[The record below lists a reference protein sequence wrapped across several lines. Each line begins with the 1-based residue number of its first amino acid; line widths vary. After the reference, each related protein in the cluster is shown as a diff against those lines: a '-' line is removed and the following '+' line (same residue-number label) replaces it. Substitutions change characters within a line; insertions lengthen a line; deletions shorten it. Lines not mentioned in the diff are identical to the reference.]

1 MKEIILTFVILTL
14 TSNLFSQVKYQ
25 PETYLAISVGGSFP
39 VSDFAEYD
47 SYAKANTGGNTSLRL
62 AIPVSKNFGVY
73 TLVYGQAFSVDDEG
87 IADAYRATG
96 FYDSIAVGD
105 KNWILGGALTG
116 GYAFFPIDNG
126 PVSVEAMILIGGIY
140 TEFPAITISE
150 NRTSLIRRDGGQA
163 WSFGYL
169 IGAGLN
175 YNVSQKVCLLLDLNY
190 TGSSFEYQPR
200 SGPEVTSL
208 ESQRVRILNLNFG
221 FGFRF

>member
-1 MKEIILTFVILTL
+1 MKEIFLTFVILTL

-47 SYAKANTGGNTSLRL
+47 SYAKANTGGNTSLML
-62 AIPVSKNFGVY
+62 AIPVSNNFGVY
-73 TLVYGQAFSVDDEG
+73 TLVYGQVFSVDDES

-96 FYDSIAVGD
+96 LYDSIAVGN

-126 PVSVEAMILIGGIY
+126 PVSVEAMMLIGGIY
-140 TEFPAITISE
+140 TEFPSITISE

-169 IGAGLN
+169 IGTGLN
-175 YNVSQKVCLLLDLNY
+175 YSVSKKVCLLLDLSY

-200 SGPEVTSL
+200 SGQEATSL
-208 ESQRVRILNLNFG
+208 KSQNVGILNLNFG
-221 FGFRF
+221 VGFRL